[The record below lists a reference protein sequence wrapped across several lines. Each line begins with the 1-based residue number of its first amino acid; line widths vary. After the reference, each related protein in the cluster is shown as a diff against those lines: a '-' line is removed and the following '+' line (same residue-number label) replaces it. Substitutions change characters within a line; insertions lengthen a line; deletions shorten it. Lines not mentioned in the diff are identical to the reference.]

1 MGNAASPI
9 THLLREMRR
18 RRVFRTAA
26 LYIVGTWLVMQV
38 ADVVF
43 PALDIPE
50 RSIRYVL
57 IAALLGF
64 LPAMVFGWFY
74 DVGVHG
80 IRRTGQTQPGEADA
94 TLSLGRNDYIILAAL
109 AGVAIAIIYDAVGNV
124 VETPGRAYEEV
135 RTGPPMVAVLPFVS
149 ASLGGESAFF
159 ATGVHDDLLT
169 QLAQLQSLRVISRTS
184 VLEFKDTIRNIR
196 EIGKTLGA
204 DAILEGGV
212 QSAGNRIRINAQLID
227 AHTDEHLWAQTY
239 DRELSTANIFDVQTE
254 IARAITS
261 AMRIALTEQDAAQ
274 LAVIPTDN
282 MAAYRAY
289 HHAMEIWENRG
300 EIRDWQVPYREALQ
314 EAVTL
319 DPTFTRAWAELVG
332 NLTFANFF
340 MEDDPELTVQAEQA
354 LERIRV
360 LAPNSADHLIAQS
373 YYTYYTLKD
382 YDRAAKLITQAQGKA
397 PSDLRLLELKSWIQR
412 RQGDFEGR
420 IETLRLGQRLD
431 PRSSQ
436 WTASLVRDLAS
447 LHRYDEIAAELS
459 STPFDGF
466 WLSFFGHMLEL
477 QETGDWDRWLENL
490 YVLAVEYEGTVSPV
504 MIWEWQIAARDYAAA
519 EATLDQLRPR
529 GEDWSPGLP
538 YQKAL
543 RILTYYFQGRN
554 DELPE
559 HIADARAYL
568 ARGWDENGE
577 PVHFDMYFE
586 RAFLAAVEGDTDEA
600 VRSIRRWEPEAVEDL
615 AGYILFKNQT
625 CQILAMAGA
634 AREAVRCIREGIA
647 EPSNLIP
654 FVEPFL
660 PFYDLIRDE
669 PEFVELLAEI
679 DSIK

>member
-50 RSIRYVL
+50 RSIRHVL
-57 IAALLGF
+57 IASLLGF

-109 AGVAIAIIYDAVGNV
+109 AIVAIAIIYDAVGNV
-124 VETPGRAYEEV
+124 VETPNHAYEQM

-169 QLAQLQSLRVISRTS
+169 QLAQLQSIRVISRTS

-239 DRELSTANIFDVQTE
+239 DRVLSAANIFDVQSE

-261 AMRIALTEQDAAQ
+261 AMRTALTEQDATQ
-274 LAVIPTDN
+274 LAVIPTEN

-289 HHAMEIWENRG
+289 HHAMEIWDNR
-300 EIRDWQVPYREALQ
+300 EKNRDWETAYREALQ

-332 NLTFANFF
+332 NLSFANFF
-340 MEDDPELTVQAEQA
+340 YEVDPEFTVQAEDG
-354 LERIRV
+354 LEKIRE
-360 LAPNSADHLIAQS
+360 LAPNSADHLIAQA
-373 YYTYYTLKD
+373 YYTYYTLRD
-382 YDRAAKLITQAQGKA
+382 YDRAAQLITQAQGKA
-397 PSDLRLLELKSWIQR
+397 PSDLRLLQLKSWIQR

-420 IETLRLGQRLD
+420 AETFRLGQKLD
-431 PRSSQ
+431 PRSSE
-436 WTASLVRDLAS
+436 WTAGLINALAVQ
-447 LHRYDEIAAELS
+447 HRYDEIAAVLS
-459 STPFDGF
+459 STPFDGQ
-466 WLSFFGHMLEL
+466 WLSYFRYVLEL
-477 QETGDWDRWLENL
+477 RESGDWDAWLKNL
-490 YVLAVEYEGTVSPV
+490 SAFVVEFEDV
-504 MIWEWQIAARDYAAA
+504 MRPNEKWEIHITARDYAAA
-519 EATLDQLRPR
+519 EATLDQLPERQ
-529 GEDWSPGLP
+529 EWAPGLP
-538 YQKAL
+538 YRQAL
-543 RILTYYFQGRN
+543 RILTYYFQGRS
-554 DELPE
+554 DELSART
-559 HIADARAYL
+559 ADARAYL

-577 PVHFDMYFE
+577 AIHHDMYFE

-600 VRSIRRWEPEAVEDL
+600 VRSIRRWERDAPKDL
-615 AGYILFKNQT
+615 ASYIGFNNDA

-634 AREAVRCIREGIA
+634 AAEAVNCIRRGIA
-647 EPSNLIP
+647 EPSEIIP
-654 FVEPFL
+654 FVELHL
-660 PFYDLIRDE
+660 PFYDSIRNE
-669 PEFVELLAEI
+669 PEFIELLAETGQ
-679 DSIK
+679 